1 MVMSWSGSSG
11 GLKQLRH
18 ALDAAAREAKANPRV
33 LIGLAAILLLVWN
46 YGLITLLDS
55 VAASERRLLD
65 IETEIRRV
73 TQIAGETG
81 WEQRALQANALKDR
95 LIGRLWTGETEGQA
109 QADFQEAVARAARES
124 GLSRPQI
131 RVDRDPTQNPALGV
145 RVISASVGADFA
157 PEPLSAFL
165 IKLAALDRVIQ
176 VRTLRTTRQPI
187 ARLDMLVTA
196 YHGPATHA
204 ACTAPPPV
212 SATAGPLAQPPA
224 KSATT
229 R

>member
-1 MVMSWSGSSG
+1 MVMSWAGGSESLQQ
-11 GLKQLRH
+11 LKR
-18 ALDAAAREAKANPRV
+18 ALDAAAREARANPRV
-33 LIGLAAILLLVWN
+33 LIGLVVILLMLWS
-46 YGLITLLDS
+46 YGLFTLMDA
-55 VAASERRLLD
+55 VGASERRLL
-65 IETEIRRV
+65 EAQAEIRRV

-81 WEQRALQANALKDR
+81 WEQRAQEANALKER
-95 LIGRLWTGETEGQA
+95 LVARLWVGDTEGQA

-145 RVISASVGADFA
+145 RVINASVGADFA

-165 IKLAALDRVIQ
+165 IKLAELDRTIQ

-187 ARLDMLVTA
+187 ARLDMLVTT
-196 YHGPATHA
+196 YHGPPTQG
-204 ACTAPPPV
+204 ACTAPP
-212 SATAGPLAQPPA
+212 TAPA
-224 KSATT
+224 

>member
-1 MVMSWSGSSG
+1 MVMSWAAG
-11 GLKQLRH
+11 GGEGLQRLKRV
-18 ALDAAAREAKANPRV
+18 LDAATREAKANPRV
-33 LIGLAAILLLVWN
+33 LIGLAAVLLLLWS
-46 YGLITLLDS
+46 YGLIAIMDS

-65 IETEIRRV
+65 AETEIRRV

-81 WEQRALQANALKDR
+81 WDQRAQEANALKER
-95 LIGRLWTGETEGQA
+95 LLARLWIAETEGQA

-131 RVDRDPTQNPALGV
+131 RVDRDPTQNPTLGV
-145 RVISASVGADFA
+145 RVINASVGADFA

-165 IKLAALDRVIQ
+165 IKLTALDRTIQ

-187 ARLDMLVTA
+187 ARLDVLVTT
-196 YHGPATHA
+196 YHGPPTQGACA
-204 ACTAPPPV
+204 APGA
-212 SATAGPLAQPPA
+212 AAAGAAGRPPA
-224 KSATT
+224 PAS